1 MPQDQ
6 KIKIEHIN
14 TNQINHKERKQYMSN
29 KTNTSNTKTIDI
41 LRKRNTQMQEELD
54 RLKTLYKDYEQIKHL
69 NEEYEKHDP
78 NFGERRVA
86 GLIGELE
93 GIRKE
98 WMDVLEDLNR
108 ERDEYR
114 DLIEDMREIRVGFI
128 M

>member
-1 MPQDQ
+1 
-6 KIKIEHIN
+6 
-14 TNQINHKERKQYMSN
+14 MSN
-29 KTNTSNTKTIDI
+29 KTNTSNTKTIDT
-41 LRKRNTQMQEELD
+41 LRKRNMQMQDELD

-86 GLIGELE
+86 DLIEELE
-93 GIRKE
+93 GIKKE
-98 WMDVLEDLNR
+98 WMDVLEDLKK

-114 DLIEDMREIRVGFI
+114 VLNEDMRVIRAGFK